1 MASTSIR
8 FPRQDIPQKDKT
20 ERWLKDHL
28 DYAESI
34 LNNYGSVKQRMDRF
48 FEGYNGIKQPGS
60 MEWLTKTYGLE
71 NRSKFVSYRLGRV
84 KIDLLHGEW
93 LKRPLAATVTTID
106 SNSVNEKLDQRNF
119 VRGAMLAKDEI
130 ETVKQLTGAD
140 PTNGMRIPEDE
151 SEFEKMTFK
160 DQWEDVA
167 QIILDNQMIELDVR
181 KKLGDG
187 FKNCEITSHTFGQ
200 IERTVTGD
208 IEFHNIDPRDA
219 IYESVYDDDYLEKS
233 PIMGCRKRMPVHEV
247 LNSYELTQEQR
258 NMLDTARLS
267 PNAYVGPTGRGR
279 GFMTLTAGELLC
291 DIIHI
296 VWKSVRPMYIKI
308 VPKTESQL
316 LLDETET
323 TLEFEMDT
331 EKYEKNKEFH
341 DANEVKGLYKVVT
354 KFMEDEYEAT
364 RIGGLIDVNMR
375 RTFLQKRSVDNPS
388 RILNSTYV
396 GYVHGRVDGIT
407 VPLQQMIENFDN
419 LYDIIKYQQAR
430 EIAKSKGKVLTIDK
444 AGIGVNQTLK
454 DTYYRMSNDQ
464 VLEYDSSAAGN
475 LGNRNL
481 DPSMM
486 FREFDMGLSQSFQ
499 SLLMVEQSIINSLNQ
514 ITGINENRQGIT
526 AASSTATAQQ
536 SDIANSRTITE
547 ALFYGYSGYVKRVVK
562 AILDASALSWAYYK
576 QGKAEQILG
585 TDRFSFLRNAV
596 DLAYKDYGVYI
607 EDGTKNL
614 EISQKLDMFMQVSLN
629 SGQLHVLDAMKV
641 SLAETLVE
649 KKNFL
654 QQSLERSQAIAQD
667 QMQQEQQAQAQIAQ
681 QQMATQIQIAQENRE
696 DMQASDIEKINA
708 KEAARTQAQIA
719 IDTNKAQLDRGLLGL
734 KTQSEIISNM
744 ELPPNQ

>member
-8 FPRQDIPQKDKT
+8 FPRQDIPLKDKN

-28 DYAESI
+28 DYAEAI
-34 LNNYGSVKQRMDRF
+34 LNNYGTVKQRMDRF

-60 MEWLTKTYGLE
+60 LDWLTKTYGSE

-93 LKRPLAATVTTID
+93 LKRPLAATVSTID
-106 SNSVNEKLDQRNF
+106 SNSVNEKIDQRNF
-119 VRGAMLAKDEI
+119 VRGAMLMRDEI
-130 ETVKQLTGAD
+130 KTVKDVTGVD
-140 PTNGMRIPEDE
+140 PTEGMQIPETE
-151 SEFEKMTFK
+151 EEFQQMTFK
-160 DQWEDVA
+160 DKWEDVA
-167 QIILDNQMIELDVR
+167 QVILNNQMIDLDV
-181 KKLGDG
+181 KKRLGEG
-187 FKNCEITSHTFGQ
+187 FLNCEITNHVYGQ
-200 IERTVTGD
+200 IERDAEGN
-208 IEFHNIDPRDA
+208 ISYNNIDPRDA
-219 IYESVYDDDYLEKS
+219 IYEAVAGDDYLEKS
-233 PIMGCRKRMPVHEV
+233 PIMGCRKRVSVHQI
-247 LNSYELTQEQR
+247 LTSYELTAEQR
-258 NMLDTARLS
+258 NILDSARLS
-267 PNAYVGPTGRGR
+267 PNAYIGPTGRGR
-279 GFMTLTAGELLC
+279 GFMTLTKGELLC
-291 DIIHI
+291 DVIHI
-296 VWKSVRPMYIKI
+296 VWKSVTPMYIKI

-316 LLDETET
+316 LLDDTET
-323 TLEFEMDT
+323 TLEFEMDPI
-331 EKYEKNKEFH
+331 KYETNKAFH
-341 DANEVKGLYKVVT
+341 DANEAKGLYKVVT
-354 KFMEDEYEAT
+354 KYMADEYEAT

-375 RTFLQKRSVDNPS
+375 RTFLQKRSVDDPS

-396 GYVHGRVDGIT
+396 GYIHGRVDGIT

-444 AGIGVNQTLK
+444 AGLGVNQSLR

-464 VLEYDSSAAGN
+464 VLEYDSSASGN
-475 LGNRNL
+475 LGTRNL
-481 DPSMM
+481 DPSVM

-585 TDRFSFLRNAV
+585 TERFNFLRAAV
-596 DLAYKDYGVYI
+596 DLAYKDYGVSI
-607 EDGTKNL
+607 EDGTKHL
-614 EISQKLDMFMQVSLN
+614 EISQKLDAFMQVSLN
-629 SGQLHVLDAMKV
+629 SGEIHLLDAMKV
-641 SLAETLVE
+641 SLAETLVQ
-649 KKNFL
+649 KKVFL
-654 QQSLERSQAIAQD
+654 EEALQRSQAIAQ
-667 QMQQEQQAQAQIAQ
+667 QQLAQEQQAQAQIAQ

-696 DMQASDIEKINA
+696 DMQQSELDKINL
-708 KEAARTQAQIA
+708 KAATHTESQIA
-719 IDTNKAQLDRGLLGL
+719 IDNNKAQLDKGLMAL
-734 KTQSEIISNM
+734 KTQSDIISNT
-744 ELPPNQ
+744 ELPNI